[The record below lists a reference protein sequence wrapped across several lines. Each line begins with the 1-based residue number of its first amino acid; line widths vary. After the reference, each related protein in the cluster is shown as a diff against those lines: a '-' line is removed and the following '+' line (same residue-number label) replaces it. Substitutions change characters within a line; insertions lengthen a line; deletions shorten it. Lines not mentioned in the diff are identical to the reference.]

1 MLRPRKYSLGILLDN
16 LWLGLTLAA
25 IWGAVLLVIG
35 AILFWY

>member
-1 MLRPRKYSLGILLDN
+1 MQKPRKYSFGVLLDN